1 MSLTCARLSNK
12 YKYKNLRVQVMR
24 CNEVDCLEPLCTDFV
39 VHKILIFT
47 IAVNGCWQTNLYEI
61 LFIDTDI
68 ITLLQFMLR
77 C

>member
-24 CNEVDCLEPLCTDFV
+24 CNEVDYLEPLCTDFV
-39 VHKILIFT
+39 VHKSLIFT
-47 IAVNGCWQTNLYEI
+47 IAENSCWQTNLYEI

>member
-1 MSLTCARLSNK
+1 MSLTCARSSNK
-12 YKYKNLRVQVMR
+12 YTYKNLRVQVMR

-39 VHKILIFT
+39 VHIILIFT
-47 IAVNGCWQTNLYEI
+47 IAVNCWQTYVYEI

-68 ITLLQFMLR
+68 ITLFQVVLR

>member
-1 MSLTCARLSNK
+1 MHVQVTNK
-12 YKYKNLRVQVMR
+12 SKNLRVQVMR

-39 VHKILIFT
+39 VHKSLIFT
-47 IAVNGCWQTNLYEI
+47 IAENSWQINLYEI